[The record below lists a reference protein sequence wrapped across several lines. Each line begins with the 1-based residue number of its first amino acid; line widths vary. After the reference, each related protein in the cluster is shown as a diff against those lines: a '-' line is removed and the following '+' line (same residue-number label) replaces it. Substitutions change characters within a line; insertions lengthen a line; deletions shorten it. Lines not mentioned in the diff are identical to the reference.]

1 MSPFAFF
8 FGRSGVFMMS
18 SMFEIPILYV
28 ACDVKIVKKEGVIFL
43 LTCTSKN
50 TVTKETSMFWRAF
63 FFRERR
69 GENRTESKLPVFLFK
84 NLILLNLPSLTKRSL
99 GRGRWRRCARTN
111 GKRGRCRI
119 RCRREG
125 KRSRRRRRRWWL
137 RSRWFFTHQRRC
149 RWSW

>member
-1 MSPFAFF
+1 
-8 FGRSGVFMMS
+8 MS

-28 ACDVKIVKKEGVIFL
+28 ACDVKIVKEGVDFF
-43 LTCTSKN
+43 CAHVYFEKYSYKRN
-50 TVTKETSMFWRAF
+50 FMFWRAF
-63 FFRERR
+63 FSKENSFRREQRSRR
-69 GENRTESKLPVFLFK
+69 ETNRTNNYVFLFK

-99 GRGRWRRCARTN
+99 GRGRWRCCARTN

-125 KRSRRRRRRWWL
+125 KRSRRRRRWWL